1 MGLAVKRF
9 FQTIPQ
15 LPFRFVTDFVKAG
28 EEQSSLRF
36 AVRSVKYNEAEGN
49 TSDAAVYYGNGYY
62 TIPLW
67 DISSRSLSITFEET
81 DNMKVTKFLDSI
93 AEVSYNASPLMIAVI
108 VREYDNMFLNPM
120 KGRCYWCF
128 LQDYD
133 EPSFART
140 GGPSVVSIT
149 ANFVVR
155 AISENYAVD
164 DDELNARIS
173 SIKNALNTQNY
184 HDDAATGFWYE
195 DLHGVASNLQ
205 ENKTFRVDLATFD
218 AGLESGDTTV
228 YQGENLQSKAAKSR
242 DKDGNAVASV
252 WNAFRYNAQHKKG
265 NGAKKLSNLMSNE
278 DSWMSMAFK
287 RELTVGQQKQIL
299 KEKYGLN
306 DNDFKNADTLMT
318 AMQAAEDRNR
328 KNGGN
333 EGEVWG
339 SVYGCSGAVG
349 WAALMTTQKEDYVMP
364 QDMKTKSG
372 QATGDFMT
380 VVETEH
386 PELFEKVTSSKFKTE
401 AEAEAF
407 ITQNTKAGDIVGIG
421 AKDAMGNAKG
431 HRAVRRSNGGYMSDH
446 AQGQND
452 AVPNSY
458 KTDFT
463 VSITRLKRT

>member
-1 MGLAVKRF
+1 MSLAVKRF

-15 LPFRFVTDFVKAG
+15 LPFRFVADFVQTG
-28 EEQSSLRF
+28 YEHSSLRF

-49 TSDAAVYYGNGYY
+49 TSDAAAYYGNGYY

-81 DNMKVTKFLDSI
+81 DDMKVTKFLDSI
-93 AEVSYNASPLMIAVI
+93 AEASYNASPLMIAVI
-108 VREYDNMFLNPM
+108 VREYDNMFMYPM

-155 AISENYAVD
+155 AISEDYAVD
-164 DDELNARIS
+164 DDELNKRIS
-173 SIKNALNTQNY
+173 GIKNALNEQNY
-184 HDDAATGFWYE
+184 HDNDPTGLWYE
-195 DLHGVASNLQ
+195 DFHEVAAKLE
-205 ENKTFRVDLATFD
+205 ENKTFKVDLATFD
-218 AGLESGDTTV
+218 AGLEDGDTTV
-228 YQGENLQSKAAKSR
+228 YQGENLQSKAGKSR
-242 DKDGNAVASV
+242 TNDGKVAVSV
-252 WNAFRYNAQHKKG
+252 WNAFRFNAQHMKG
-265 NGAKKLSNLMSNE
+265 PGARKLANLMSNE
-278 DSWMSMAFK
+278 DSWMNMAFK

-306 DNDFKNADTLMT
+306 DNDFKDADTLMT
-318 AMQAAEDRNR
+318 AMQAAEQRN
-328 KNGGN
+328 KDNGGK

-339 SVYGCSGAVG
+339 TVYGCSGAVG

-372 QATGDFMT
+372 NATGDFMN
-380 VVETEH
+380 VVESEH
-386 PELFEKVTSSKFKTE
+386 PELFERVDSGSFKTE

-407 ITQNTKAGDIVGIG
+407 IAEKSKAGDIVSIA
-421 AKDAMGNAKG
+421 AKDAKGKSRG
-431 HRAVRRSNGGYMSDH
+431 HRAVRRRSGGYMADH
-446 AQGQND
+446 AQAEND
-452 AVPNSY
+452 AIPSCY
-458 KTDFT
+458 KNGFKI
-463 VSITRLKRT
+463 SITRLKRS